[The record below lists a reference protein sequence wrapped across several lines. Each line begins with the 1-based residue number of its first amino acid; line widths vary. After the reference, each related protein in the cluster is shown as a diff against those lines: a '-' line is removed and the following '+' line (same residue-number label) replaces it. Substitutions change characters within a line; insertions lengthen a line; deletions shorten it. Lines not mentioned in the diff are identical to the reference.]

1 MKLIKFNNTLLNLE
15 NFAGFEF
22 EDESQCIWA
31 YLPRQTDHK
40 LDYIPLSL
48 KNAEDYLSLKSYIES
63 AVIQPPKQGSAP
75 KKSNSPPAMKPSPM
89 SSGPQKGPT
98 KPRPVGVTHPP
109 KPKSPFKINPILK
122 KS

>member
-40 LDYIPLSL
+40 LDYIPLTL
-48 KNAEDYLSLKSYIES
+48 KDTGDYLSLKGYIEA
-63 AVIQPPKQGSAP
+63 AVIQPPKHGPAP
-75 KKSNSPPAMKPSPM
+75 KKSNSPPAMKPSPL
-89 SSGPQKGPT
+89 SSGPQKGLT
-98 KPRPVGVTHPP
+98 KPRPVGVTRPP
-109 KPKSPFKINPILK
+109 KAKSPFKITPTLK